1 MKRAKRQKN
10 KLFTYIFVMRPTLE
24 YIVLNRLGYGHSPK
38 SLKAIQQL
46 GVTKYLEEQLN
57 PQSKDEEAD
66 AAILAAQL
74 EINYNNKGTKV
85 KELRPLSLLN
95 KKISDLWAIRIAN
108 KAHAEKIRPAQ
119 EVAFATILRAQHSR
133 WQLREILA
141 DFWHNH
147 FNINA
152 FGDDKIAVLF
162 PSYDRDVIRKH
173 IFGNFRTFLEAVA
186 QSPCMLFY
194 LDNAKSKASPA
205 NENYARELFEL
216 HTFGAPNYLNNLYDQ
231 WRDVPKDKDG
241 NVKGYIDED
250 VYEAA
255 RAFTGW
261 TVADG
266 SHDGKGSNLPNT
278 GEFHYLEA
286 WHDQY
291 QKRVLGIEF
300 PHHQPALAD
309 GQKVLDILAA
319 HSATARYVCRKLC
332 QRLVADN
339 PPNSLVDKAV
349 AAWIQH
355 QKSEQQLRQVVRVII
370 TSPEFS
376 DTYGQKTKT
385 PLELVVSLTRAADTP
400 IQPNQHL
407 YYMLQN
413 MGQQLFSW
421 ATPTGH
427 PDDSKFWLNTN
438 MLLSRWNAVATL
450 LQEDWHSICSV
461 DVATWLGDKR
471 KSSYQL
477 AQDWIIRILGTP
489 TDEKTTNTLA
499 AFLAQGGSTDE
510 PPMFNNERDARWH
523 LANALTLVAQLPDFQ
538 KK

>member
-1 MKRAKRQKN
+1 MP
-10 KLFTYIFVMRPTLE
+10 PTLE
-24 YIVLNRLGYGHSPK
+24 YIVLNRLGYGHSTK
-38 SLKAIQQL
+38 SLQAIRQL
-46 GVTKYLEEQLN
+46 GVGKYLEEQLN
-57 PQSKDEEAD
+57 PQAKDEEAD
-66 AAILAAQL
+66 AAIAAALL
-74 EINYNNKGTKV
+74 EINYNNKGTRV
-85 KELRPLSLLN
+85 KELRPLSTLN
-95 KKISDLWAIRIAN
+95 KKNAELWAIRIEN

-119 EVAFATILRAQHSR
+119 EVLLATILRARYSR

-147 FNINA
+147 FNVNA

-162 PSYDRDVIRKH
+162 PTYDRDVIRKH
-173 IFGNFRTFLEAVA
+173 IFGNFRAFLEAVA
-186 QSPCMLFY
+186 QSPCMLYY
-194 LDNAKSKASPA
+194 LNNAQSKASPA

-241 NVKGYIDED
+241 NAKGYIDED

-266 SHDGKGSNLPNT
+266 SHNGKGSNLPNT

-291 QKRVLGIEF
+291 QKRVLGIEI
-300 PHHQPALAD
+300 PHHQSAMAD
-309 GQKVLDILAA
+309 GQKVLDILAN
-319 HSATARYVCRKLC
+319 HPATARYVCRKLC
-332 QRLVADN
+332 QRLVSDN
-339 PPNSLVDKAV
+339 PPNALIDKAV
-349 AAWIQH
+349 ATW
-355 QKSEQQLRQVVRVII
+355 QKQISNPNQLKEVVRTII
-370 TSPEFS
+370 TAPEFA

-385 PLELVVSLTRAADTP
+385 PLELVVSLARAADAP
-400 IQPNQHL
+400 VRPNQHL

-413 MGQQLFSW
+413 MGQQLFGW

-427 PDDSKFWLNTN
+427 PDDTKFWLNTN
-438 MLLSRWNAVATL
+438 MLLARWNVVAAL
-450 LQEDWHSICSV
+450 LQEDWHGIMTI
-461 DVATWLGDKR
+461 DPATWLGDQR

-477 AQDWIIRILGTP
+477 AQDWIIRLLGAA
-489 TDEKTTNTLA
+489 TDDKTTNTLA

-510 PPMFNNERDARWH
+510 PPMFNNEREARWH
-523 LANALTLVAQLPDFQ
+523 LSNALTLLAQLPTFQ